1 MLSRSIIIASTCLG
15 VPLSVALAPQTAN
28 AQVIYACKN
37 NFTGALRVVAQGAQ
51 CPRNWSH
58 LDWNAAGPSGP
69 QGMAGP
75 QGEAGLQG
83 PAGPQGLRGEVGP
96 AGAPGVPG
104 AAGERGQIGMQ
115 GAQGERG
122 EPGPPGPAG
131 AKGEAGLQ
139 GPAGAP
145 GAAGERGQIGI
156 QGAQGERGE
165 PGPPGP
171 AGPAGASNVRAFE
184 VTGDTASCQADEILV
199 SALCQGAGGQP
210 LLQNGRA
217 TCSGASGIVGLCIRR

>member
-15 VPLSVALAPQTAN
+15 VPLSVALAPQTAT
-28 AQVIYACKN
+28 AQVIFACKN

-69 QGMAGP
+69 QGTPGP
-75 QGEAGLQG
+75 QGEAGS
-83 PAGPQGLRGEVGP
+83 
-96 AGAPGVPG
+96 
-104 AAGERGQIGMQ
+104 
-115 GAQGERG
+115 
-122 EPGPPGPAG
+122 
-131 AKGEAGLQ
+131 Q

-145 GAAGERGQIGI
+145 GAAGERGPIGM
-156 QGAQGERGE
+156 
-165 PGPPGP
+165 P
-171 AGPAGASNVRAFE
+171 GASNVRAFE

-199 SALCQGAGGQP
+199 SALCQGGGGQP